1 MKEENEKGGAK
12 RENHKKKMPQKLMQN
27 IFKIRSLRRTNKT
40 QMP

>member
-27 IFKIRSLRRTNKT
+27 IFKYRNWERNDKT
-40 QMP
+40 